1 MKILAALFSYFPYI
15 LAGVQA
21 VEAAVGAG
29 NGATKKQLVLN
40 AIIAAAQVGAQVPE
54 SHVAGIST
62 LIDATVA
69 TLNAT
74 NLAGFGS
81 KSTPMASN

>member
-1 MKILAALFSYFPYI
+1 MNILISLLGYLPYI
-15 LAGVQA
+15 IGGVQA
-21 VEAAVGAG
+21 VEKSIGAG

-40 AIIAAAQVGAQVPE
+40 AVQAAVQVSEQIPE
-54 SHVAGIST
+54 SHVQGISK

-74 NLAGFGS
+74 NLAGFG
-81 KSTPMASN
+81 KP